1 MGPNPTNR
9 EFDSMEVS
17 DQGKFDKANGGEVKI
32 NSGRVIVEDQS
43 SLKVYGGNVII
54 NNDATLR
61 IKDQSELMSQD
72 MYLVINADLT
82 ICEQSKVVA
91 QCSNKSID
99 EATTLG
105 GQSKTYWQ

>member
-1 MGPNPTNR
+1 M
-9 EFDSMEVS
+9 DVS
-17 DQGKFDKANGGEVKI
+17 DQGKFEKLNGGEVKI

-43 SLKVYGGNVII
+43 TLKVYGGNIII

-61 IKDQSELMSQD
+61 IKDQSTLMSQGID
-72 MYLVINADLT
+72 LVVNADLT
-82 ICEQSKVVA
+82 ICEQSEVQA

-99 EATTLG
+99 SPTTMG